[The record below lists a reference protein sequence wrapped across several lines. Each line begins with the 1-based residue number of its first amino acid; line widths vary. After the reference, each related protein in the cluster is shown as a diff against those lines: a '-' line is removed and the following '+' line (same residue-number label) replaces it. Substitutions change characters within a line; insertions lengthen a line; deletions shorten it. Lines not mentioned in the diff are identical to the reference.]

1 MTVVVMEITG
11 SGCVVGLHLGGGGG
25 SGVAPVVAFMR
36 GGEGF
41 QV

>member
-11 SGCVVGLHLGGGGG
+11 SDCVIGLRLGGGGG
-25 SGVAPVVAFMR
+25 NDVAPVVAFIR

-41 QV
+41 QA